1 MLIGIW
7 QVEEQL
13 VRGAP
18 LPVRLGAGIGDV
30 EDRLVVIGEGVGEER
45 RTAIAPVDWTSAS
58 V

>member
-18 LPVRLGAGIGDV
+18 LPVRLGARIGDV
-30 EDRLVVIGEGVGEER
+30 EDNVVVIGEEH
-45 RTAIAPVDWTSAS
+45 RTAIAPIAWISTS

>member
-18 LPVRLGAGIGDV
+18 LPVRLGARIGDV
-30 EDRLVVIGEGVGEER
+30 EDNVVVIGDSSPEH
-45 RTAIAPVDWTSAS
+45 RTAIAPIAWISTS